1 MTGWNLMPNG
11 ASVRNAASRRFMPR
25 KNACCKGYMY
35 RSRPVNSA
43 YRRMQRR
50 ASIRYALRIAFDAAV
65 LVISLAAIAAALLIA
80 GEG

>member
-1 MTGWNLMPNG
+1 
-11 ASVRNAASRRFMPR
+11 
-25 KNACCKGYMY
+25 
-35 RSRPVNSA
+35 VNSA